1 MAAGTIKIDIA
12 GLRGQEASQPR
23 VFAHDGNSIS
33 AFPAPSPD
41 GFATVFPEPP
51 NDTEVVYNR
60 GACLYVGGAGD
71 IDIELES
78 GARLLFK
85 GVTAGSFLP
94 VLATKVY
101 KYDSGSSVTTTA
113 TDIIAL
119 F

>member
-1 MAAGTIKIDIA
+1 MAAGTNVINLS
-12 GLRGQEASQPR
+12 GLQGQEASQPR
-23 VFAHDGNSIS
+23 VFAHNGNVLVFPS
-33 AFPAPSPD
+33 ASAD
-41 GFATVFPEPP
+41 GFATVFPVPP

-60 GACLYVGGAGD
+60 GACLYVGGAGNV
-71 IDIELES
+71 DIELES

-94 VLATKVY
+94 VLAIKVY
-101 KYDSGSSVTTTA
+101 KYDSNSVVTTTA

>member
-1 MAAGTIKIDIA
+1 MAAGTNVIDLS
-12 GLRGQEASQPR
+12 GLQGQEASQPR
-23 VFAHDGNSIS
+23 VFAHNGNLLTFPS
-33 AFPAPSPD
+33 ASAD
-41 GFATVFPEPP
+41 GFASVFPAPP
-51 NDTEVVYNR
+51 NDTEVVYHR
-60 GACLYVGGAGD
+60 GAGLQLGGPGD
-71 IDIELES
+71 VDIELES

-101 KYDSGSSVTTTA
+101 KYESSTAVTTTA

>member
-1 MAAGTIKIDIA
+1 MAAGTTKIDIA
-12 GLRGQEASQPR
+12 GLQGQEASQPR
-23 VFAHDGNSIS
+23 VFAHDGNSILFPGPS
-33 AFPAPSPD
+33 AD
-41 GFATVFPEPP
+41 GFATVFPIPP

-78 GARLLFK
+78 GVRLLFK

-101 KYDSGSSVTTTA
+101 KYDSGSNVTTTA